1 MEHQFMM
8 ISAASRVLQFMNP
21 SPMAMDEEIYQDLS
35 DYIESERVG
44 DEKVIQGMIAAGSIA
59 LKLKRKSGHKITD
72 KQILQEIMKEIPR
85 INDELQEEL

>member
-1 MEHQFMM
+1 MESQFLMV
-8 ISAASRVLQFMNP
+8 SSASRVLQFMNQNQR
-21 SPMAMDEEIYQDLS
+21 AMDEEIYQDLS
-35 DYIESERVG
+35 DYIEGERIE
-44 DEKVIQGMIAAGSIA
+44 DEKVICGMIAAGSIA